1 MGTADRLSLGLRDR
15 LATKIA
21 VPAEI
26 IARTV
31 ERSTEAAFTLIWAT
45 GADMKKNV
53 EIFVGIDIS
62 KAWLDV
68 AVHEQ
73 EAAFRTSNDDAG
85 IASLVKR
92 LKKVKPTLIVLEP
105 TGGFE
110 KLVMAELTHA
120 RLPAVVVNAKRVR
133 DFARAT
139 GRIAKTDE
147 LDAKVLAHFAAAV
160 RPPVRDLHSE
170 EEEQLT
176 ALLTRRKQVLN
187 MLTME
192 KNRLLTVRTKMRSEI
207 EAHIHWLSKSLKALD
222 KKIEDFVESSSIW
235 KEKDA
240 LLQSV
245 PGVGPVTSATM
256 LGMLPELGQLNRQEI
271 AALVGVA
278 PVNKDSGKKQGRR
291 RVYGGRAD
299 VRSVLYMAA
308 LAAKKF
314 NPVIKKFYER
324 LIQQGKEKKVA
335 LTACMRKLL
344 VILNAMMHSNQPWR
358 TQYASSLI
366 LLSLP

>member
-1 MGTADRLSLGLRDR
+1 
-15 LATKIA
+15 
-21 VPAEI
+21 
-26 IARTV
+26 
-31 ERSTEAAFTLIWAT
+31 
-45 GADMKKNV
+45 MKKAM
-53 EIFVGIDIS
+53 EIFVGIDVS

-73 EAAFRTSNDDAG
+73 NEEFRVSNDSIG
-85 IASLVKR
+85 IAALVER
-92 LKKVKPTLIVLEP
+92 LKQIGPTLIVLEP

-110 KLVMAELTHA
+110 MLVVAEMT
-120 RLPAVVVNAKRVR
+120 RVGLPVAVVNAKRVR

-139 GRIAKTDE
+139 GQLAKTDK
-147 LDAKVLAHFAAAV
+147 LDAKVLAHFASAIRPAV
-160 RPPVRDLHSE
+160 RTLRSE

-176 ALLTRRKQVLN
+176 ALLTRRRQVVD
-187 MLTME
+187 MLTVE
-192 KNRLLTVRTKMRSEI
+192 KNRLVTVRAKMRSDI
-207 EAHIHWLSKSLKALD
+207 EAHVDWLSASLKELD
-222 KKIEDFVESSSIW
+222 KEIEDFVKGSPVW
-235 KEKDA
+235 KAKDA

-256 LGMLPELGQLNRQEI
+256 LGMLPELGKLNRQEI

-278 PVNKDSGKKQGRR
+278 PINKDSGKKQGRR

-314 NPVIKKFYER
+314 NPVLAKFYDR
-324 LIQQGKEKKVA
+324 LLKQGKEKKVA

-344 VILNAMMHSNQPWR
+344 VILNSMMRTNEPWR
-358 TQYASSLI
+358 SQTA
-366 LLSLP
+366 

>member
-1 MGTADRLSLGLRDR
+1 
-15 LATKIA
+15 
-21 VPAEI
+21 
-26 IARTV
+26 
-31 ERSTEAAFTLIWAT
+31 
-45 GADMKKNV
+45 MKKAMG
-53 EIFVGIDIS
+53 IFVGIDVS

-73 EAAFRTSNDDAG
+73 SEEFRDSNDSVG
-85 IASLVKR
+85 IADLVER
-92 LKKVKPTLIVLEP
+92 LKKLGPTLIVLEP

-110 KLVMAELTHA
+110 MLVVAEMTRA
-120 RLPAVVVNAKRVR
+120 GLPVAVVNAKRVR

-139 GRIAKTDE
+139 GQLAKTDK
-147 LDAKVLAHFAAAV
+147 LDAKVLAHFASALRPAV
-160 RPPVRDLHSE
+160 RTLRNE

-176 ALLTRRKQVLN
+176 ALLTRRRQVVD
-187 MLTME
+187 MLTVE
-192 KNRLLTVRTKMRSEI
+192 KNRLVTVRAKMRSDI
-207 EAHIHWLSKSLKALD
+207 EAHVDWLSASLKELD
-222 KKIEDFVESSSIW
+222 KEIEDFVKASPVW
-235 KEKDA
+235 KAKDA

-256 LGMLPELGQLNRQEI
+256 LGMLPELGILNRQEI

-278 PVNKDSGKKQGRR
+278 PINKDSGRKQGRR

-314 NPVIKKFYER
+314 NPVLAKFYDR
-324 LIQQGKEKKVA
+324 LLKQGKEKKVA

-344 VILNAMMHSNQPWR
+344 VILNSMMRTNEPWR
-358 TQYASSLI
+358 SLTA
-366 LLSLP
+366 

>member
-1 MGTADRLSLGLRDR
+1 
-15 LATKIA
+15 
-21 VPAEI
+21 
-26 IARTV
+26 
-31 ERSTEAAFTLIWAT
+31 
-45 GADMKKNV
+45 MKKAV
-53 EIFVGIDIS
+53 EIFVGIDVS

-73 EAAFRTSNDDAG
+73 KEEFRVSNDSVG
-85 IASLVKR
+85 IADLVER
-92 LKKVKPTLIVLEP
+92 LKKMGPTLIVLEP

-110 KLVMAELTHA
+110 MLMVAEMTRA
-120 RLPAVVVNAKRVR
+120 GLPVAVVNAKRVR

-139 GRIAKTDE
+139 GQLAKTDK
-147 LDAKVLAHFAAAV
+147 LDAKVLAHFASAIRPAV
-160 RPPVRDLHSE
+160 RTLRND

-176 ALLTRRKQVLN
+176 ALLTRRRQVVD
-187 MLTME
+187 MLTVE
-192 KNRLLTVRTKMRSEI
+192 KNRLVTVRAKMRSDI
-207 EAHIHWLSKSLKALD
+207 EAHVDWLSDSLKDLD
-222 KKIEDFVESSSIW
+222 KEIEDFVKGSPAW

-256 LGMLPELGQLNRQEI
+256 LGMLPELGKLNRQEI

-278 PVNKDSGKKQGRR
+278 PINKDSGRKQGRR

-308 LAAKKF
+308 LSAKKF
-314 NPVIKKFYER
+314 NPVISKFYNK
-324 LIQQGKEKKVA
+324 LLKKGKEKKVA

-344 VILNAMMHSNQPWR
+344 VILNVMMRTKEQWR
-358 TQYASSLI
+358 TQTV
-366 LLSLP
+366 

>member
-1 MGTADRLSLGLRDR
+1 
-15 LATKIA
+15 
-21 VPAEI
+21 
-26 IARTV
+26 
-31 ERSTEAAFTLIWAT
+31 
-45 GADMKKNV
+45 MKKRV
-53 EIFVGIDIS
+53 EIFVGIDVC
-62 KAWLDV
+62 KAWLEV
-68 AVHEQ
+68 AVHEP
-73 EAAFRTSNDDAG
+73 EELFRVSNNDAG

-92 LKKVKPTLIVLEP
+92 LKKLKPTLIVLEP

-110 KLVMAELTHA
+110 MLVVAELSHA
-120 RLPAVVVNAKRVR
+120 GLPVVAVNAKRIR

-139 GRIAKTDE
+139 GRLAKTDK

-160 RPPVRDLHSE
+160 RPALRSLRSE

-176 ALLTRRKQVLN
+176 ALMTRRKQVLD
-187 MLTME
+187 MLTIE
-192 KNRLLTVRTKMRSEI
+192 KNRLVTLRTKMRSDI
-207 EAHIHWLSKSLKALD
+207 EAHLQWLSRRLKELD
-222 KKIEDFVESSSIW
+222 KEIEEFVENSPVW

-256 LGMLPELGQLNRQEI
+256 LGMVPELGQLNRQEI

-278 PVNKDSGKKQGRR
+278 PMNKDSGKKQGKR
-291 RVYGGRAD
+291 RVFGGRAD

-314 NPVIKKFYER
+314 NPVIRKFYER
-324 LIQQGKEKKVA
+324 LLKHGKEKKVA

-344 VILNAMMHSNQPWR
+344 VILNAMMRSNQLWR
-358 TQYASSLI
+358 TQVA
-366 LLSLP
+366 

>member
-1 MGTADRLSLGLRDR
+1 
-15 LATKIA
+15 
-21 VPAEI
+21 
-26 IARTV
+26 
-31 ERSTEAAFTLIWAT
+31 
-45 GADMKKNV
+45 MKKTV

-68 AVHEQ
+68 AVHEG
-73 EAAFRTSNDDAG
+73 EEAFRANNTDEG

-92 LKKVKPTLIVLEP
+92 LKKLKPTLIVLEP

-120 RLPAVVVNAKRVR
+120 SLPAVVVNAKRVR

-139 GRIAKTDE
+139 GRFAKTDE

-160 RPPVRDLHSE
+160 RPPVRDLRSE

-176 ALLTRRKQVLN
+176 ALLTRRKQVLD

-192 KNRLLTVRTKMRSEI
+192 KNRLGTVRAKMRSAI
-207 EAHIHWLSKSLKALD
+207 EAHIQWLSKSLKDLD
-222 KKIEDFVESSSIW
+222 KEIEDFVESTSLW
-235 KEKDA
+235 KEKDT

-256 LGMLPELGQLNRQEI
+256 LGMLPELGLLNRQEI

-278 PVNKDSGKKQGRR
+278 PVNRDSGKKQGRR

-308 LAAKKF
+308 LVAKKF
-314 NPVIKKFYER
+314 NPVIRKFYER
-324 LIQQGKEKKVA
+324 LIQHGKEKKVA

-358 TQYASSLI
+358 IQAA
-366 LLSLP
+366 

>member
-1 MGTADRLSLGLRDR
+1 
-15 LATKIA
+15 
-21 VPAEI
+21 
-26 IARTV
+26 
-31 ERSTEAAFTLIWAT
+31 
-45 GADMKKNV
+45 MKKAV
-53 EIFVGIDIS
+53 EIFVGIDVS

-73 EAAFRTSNDDAG
+73 EEVFRVSNDDAG
-85 IASLVKR
+85 IANLVER
-92 LKKVKPTLIVLEP
+92 LKKLKPTLIVLEP

-110 KLVMAELTHA
+110 MLVVAELTHA
-120 RLPAVVVNAKRVR
+120 GLPAVVVNAKRVR

-139 GRIAKTDE
+139 GRLAKTDK
-147 LDAKVLAHFAAAV
+147 LDAKVLAHFAAAI
-160 RPPVRDLHSE
+160 RPAIRKLHSE

-176 ALLTRRKQVLN
+176 ALLTRRRQVLD
-187 MLTME
+187 MLTVE
-192 KNRLLTVRTKMRSEI
+192 KNRLVTVRAKMRSDI
-207 EAHIHWLSKSLKALD
+207 ETHVQWLSSSLKELD
-222 KKIEDFVESSSIW
+222 KEIEDFVKGSPAW

-256 LGMLPELGQLNRQEI
+256 LGMMPELGQLNRQEI

-278 PVNKDSGKKQGRR
+278 PVNKDSGKKQGKR

-308 LAAKKF
+308 LSAKKC
-314 NPVIKKFYER
+314 NPAIRKFYDR
-324 LIQQGKEKKVA
+324 LIKQGKEKKVA

-344 VILNAMMHSNQPWR
+344 VILNAMMRTNQPWR
-358 TQYASSLI
+358 SQTT
-366 LLSLP
+366 

>member
-1 MGTADRLSLGLRDR
+1 ME
-15 LATKIA
+15 K
-21 VPAEI
+21 AE
-26 IARTV
+26 
-31 ERSTEAAFTLIWAT
+31 
-45 GADMKKNV
+45 
-53 EIFVGIDIS
+53 EIFVGIDVS
-62 KAWLDV
+62 KAWLDI

-73 EAAFRTSNDDAG
+73 KEAFRAGNDDAG

-92 LKKVKPTLIVLEP
+92 LKKLKPTLIVLEP

-110 KLVMAELTHA
+110 MLVVVELTHA
-120 RLPAVVVNAKRVR
+120 GLPAVVVNAKRIR

-139 GRIAKTDE
+139 GQLAKTDK
-147 LDAKVLAHFAAAV
+147 LDARVLAHFAAAV
-160 RPPVRDLHSE
+160 RPPLRNLRSE

-176 ALLTRRKQVLN
+176 ALLTRRRQVLD
-187 MLTME
+187 MLTVE
-192 KNRLLTVRTKMRSEI
+192 KNRLVTVRAKMRSDI
-207 EAHIHWLSKSLKALD
+207 EAHIQWLSGSLKELD
-222 KKIEDFVESSSIW
+222 REIEDFVESTPVW

-314 NPVIKKFYER
+314 NPVIRKFYER
-324 LIQQGKEKKVA
+324 LVKQGKEKKVA

-344 VILNAMMHSNQPWR
+344 VILNAMMRTNQPWR
-358 TQYASSLI
+358 TQAA
-366 LLSLP
+366 

>member
-1 MGTADRLSLGLRDR
+1 
-15 LATKIA
+15 
-21 VPAEI
+21 
-26 IARTV
+26 
-31 ERSTEAAFTLIWAT
+31 
-45 GADMKKNV
+45 MKKAA

-62 KAWLDV
+62 KAWLDI
-68 AVHEQ
+68 AVHER
-73 EAAFRTSNDDAG
+73 EEVFRTSNDETG

-92 LKKVKPTLIVLEP
+92 LKKLKATLIVLEP

-110 KLVMAELTHA
+110 MLVVAELTHA
-120 RLPAVVVNAKRVR
+120 GLPAAVVNAKRVR

-139 GRIAKTDE
+139 GQLAKTDK

-160 RPPVRDLHSE
+160 RPAVRNLRNE
-170 EEEQLT
+170 EEAQLA
-176 ALLTRRKQVLN
+176 ALLTRRRQIID
-187 MLTME
+187 MLTVE
-192 KNRLLTVRTKMRSEI
+192 KNRLVTVRAKMRSDIQAHIQWLSSSLKELDQEI
-207 EAHIHWLSKSLKALD
+207 EVF
-222 KKIEDFVESSSIW
+222 IESTPAW
-235 KEKDA
+235 KDKDA

-256 LGMLPELGQLNRQEI
+256 LGMLPELGLLNRQEI

-278 PVNKDSGKKQGRR
+278 PVNKDSGKKHGRR

-314 NPVIKKFYER
+314 NPVIRKFYER

-358 TQYASSLI
+358 PQPA
-366 LLSLP
+366 

>member
-1 MGTADRLSLGLRDR
+1 MLTRA
-15 LATKIA
+15 K
-21 VPAEI
+21 
-26 IARTV
+26 
-31 ERSTEAAFTLIWAT
+31 
-45 GADMKKNV
+45 GADMKKV
-53 EIFVGIDIS
+53 RVDIFVGIDVS
-62 KAWLDV
+62 KGWLDV

-73 EAAFRTSNDDAG
+73 EETFRVNNDDTG

-92 LKKVKPTLIVLEP
+92 LKKLKPTLIILEP

-110 KLVMAELTHA
+110 MLVVAELTRA
-120 RLPAVVVNAKRVR
+120 GLPVVAINAKRVR

-139 GRIAKTDE
+139 GRLAKTDK

-160 RPPVRDLHSE
+160 RPALRSLRSE

-176 ALLTRRKQVLN
+176 ALLTRRRQVLD
-187 MLTME
+187 MLTVE
-192 KNRLLTVRTKMRSEI
+192 KNRLVTVRAKMRADI
-207 EAHIHWLSKSLKALD
+207 ETHIQWLSKSLKELD
-222 KKIEDFVESSSIW
+222 KEIEEFVKSTPAW
-235 KEKDA
+235 KEKSA

-256 LGMLPELGQLNRQEI
+256 LGMLPELGKLNRQEI

-299 VRSVLYMAA
+299 VRNVLYMAA
-308 LAAKKF
+308 LSAKKF
-314 NPVIKKFYER
+314 NPVIKVFYDR
-324 LIQQGKEKKVA
+324 LIKHGKEKKVA

-344 VILNAMMHSNQPWR
+344 VILNAMMSANQPWR
-358 TQYASSLI
+358 VQVL
-366 LLSLP
+366 